1 MDGNHTYDYTRCD
14 FENVVRHLVPGGFIL
29 MGDTWDGSDFGS
41 ARLMAEIKKNK
52 TFRMVA
58 KKPNHLIQ
66 KLV

>member
-1 MDGNHTYDYTRCD
+1 
-14 FENVVRHLVPGGFIL
+14 

>member
-1 MDGNHTYDYTRCD
+1 
-14 FENVVRHLVPGGFIL
+14 

-52 TFRMVA
+52 TFRMVV